1 MKIERESSVWRGR
14 AIDLS
19 GVVPRFDGERI
30 VHAVAGSEGNDLRVV
45 CADPGGL
52 HEHVGRIV
60 SGMTLR
66 RHTALAAAA
75 RSRGWSA
82 PQDEEHDRIQE
93 RISELSISGVDT
105 ATARKRLA
113 ETTDELDCQ
122 RERVARLQGQV
133 KALREQSGQQENET
147 HRTLKRAMRELSELA
162 TERAA
167 AEQALERARDRQ
179 RQLHDRHDE
188 RLALEDRAAN
198 LARAARKHLC
208 DRLWDEF
215 ERAVESVPGAVD
227 LPDDDPVTTAL
238 AVVRIGE
245 LRAPV
250 VLECDRFDTVRA
262 ASHWLNAP
270 VISL

>member
-1 MKIERESSVWRGR
+1 MRIERDGSVWRGR
-14 AIDLS
+14 AINLS
-19 GVVPRFDGERI
+19 GVVPRFDGARI
-30 VHAVAGSEGNDLRVV
+30 VHAMAGGKESGLRVA
-45 CADPGGL
+45 CGDPGDL
-52 HEHVGRIV
+52 HEHVGRIA

-82 PQDEEHDRIQE
+82 PQDEEHDRIQD
-93 RISELSISGVDT
+93 RIGELSVSGVDT

-113 ETTDELDCQ
+113 ETADELDRQ

-133 KALREQSGQQENET
+133 KALRDRPGQQAGEAYGALE
-147 HRTLKRAMRELSELA
+147 RAMRELSELA

-198 LARAARKHLC
+198 LARAARRHLC
-208 DRLWDEF
+208 DRLRNEF
-215 ERAVESVPGAVD
+215 ERAVESVPGALG
-227 LPDDDPVTTAL
+227 LPDDPVTVAL
-238 AVVRIGE
+238 AVVRLGE
-245 LRAPV
+245 LSAPV

-262 ASHWLNAP
+262 ATDWLNAP